1 MFSLANGLPRSSLP
15 RCRTSA
21 QCGQR
26 RRRTTAWRWAGRST
40 RRTAFRAKPARRGPC
55 RSGERSAACR
65 AKRRVAE
72 KCLTRARREVEG
84 RRPIVCM
91 LSVSAAA
98 LLVAV
103 GLYSH
108 YCPCWVRPPAHIC
121 AATLALPLTH
131 HHHPHP
137 RPFFARTPAV
147 ASNPQPH
154 RQMPTTA
161 LLALASR
168 PPSTAQP
175 LVAPPLRRVRQR
187 SGGARTVRTGA
198 RRRTRPSSSAS
209 TPTQSTR
216 GPARSPARAYSRA
229 HRAATQVR
237 PGCPSPSPHH
247 HPDPNPS
254 PLPRPNPSP
263 HPHPNPSPNQGGPR
277 EASPTPN
284 PNPNPQPPTADPKQ
298 AR

>member
-108 YCPCWVRPPAHIC
+108 YCPCWVRPPAQRLH
-121 AATLALPLTH
+121 AAALALPLTR
-131 HHHPHP
+131 HPHAHS
-137 RPFFARTPAV
+137 RPFFEKTRGRL
-147 ASNPQPH
+147 QPSAAPSE
-154 RQMPTTA
+154 PTTA

-168 PPSTAQP
+168 PPPIAA
-175 LVAPPLRRVRQR
+175 AP
-187 SGGARTVRTGA
+187 
-198 RRRTRPSSSAS
+198 
-209 TPTQSTR
+209 
-216 GPARSPARAYSRA
+216 RSPVLRPRCAGSA
-229 HRAATQVR
+229 HQR
-237 PGCPSPSPHH
+237 
-247 HPDPNPS
+247 
-254 PLPRPNPSP
+254 
-263 HPHPNPSPNQGGPR
+263 
-277 EASPTPN
+277 
-284 PNPNPQPPTADPKQ
+284 
-298 AR
+298 